1 MKTQFTENALGLWAS
16 AEHKASQMGQ
26 GYVGPEHVILAFLE
40 SKNDL
45 ANLVIND
52 YIGTIDKLNEKVTA
66 MGRNWENTPETT
78 ENLLKLA
85 HREANITFSSQID
98 VPHLIAAAFND
109 NNGQENLPKKI
120 FQEFGISVDWF
131 LKLIRHPKNIKQDIA
146 KITMM
151 TNAAMPVTKGAGSVM
166 GAKSVLEKYGRELT
180 VLAENHKLDPVA
192 LREKEI
198 DDIIEILSRRVKSNP
213 LLVGEPGVGK
223 SALLSGLAQ
232 RIVSGNVPDKIKG
245 ARIFELNLTLV
256 IAGASVQGEF
266 EKRMNT
272 IINYVKQENIILF
285 IDEIHTIVGTGGGA
299 GVGDAASILK
309 TPLINGDIKCIGST
323 TIKEYRK
330 HIERDPALA
339 RRFQTIEISEPTR
352 EETVDIINSVKHL
365 YEQFHSVILPEKVI
379 RKTVEL
385 AVLHIKDHYL
395 PDKAI
400 DLIDQA
406 CAHVSLKKQA
416 GENREVTIED
426 VAVII
431 SHKTKIPL
439 EKLTSDKLDKL
450 LHLEDLLRKRIVG
463 QDEAIDKVGDIIRLT
478 KSSLDLK
485 PVRPDGVFLFIGPT
499 GVGKTELARVLAE
512 ILFDDESKMIRLDM
526 SEYMEPHSVSKIIG
540 SPPGYIGSD
549 QEGGLTGRVRTEPY
563 SIILLDEVEKAHPD
577 VLNIFLQVFED
588 GRMTDSQGRTAYF
601 SNCTIIMTSNVG
613 ATKAFTKK
621 REIGFNESNEIDF
634 KGTEKLIRESI
645 RKHFTPEF
653 INRVDEI
660 IYFKPLDKNAIRK
673 IAEIKLSE
681 IEARFARENK
691 KIKISDSVLNLISMK
706 GYNPEYG
713 ARYLNRT
720 IEDLVLKPLSKTILA
735 NPDQNRFL
743 VKLNKQENVNITG
756 RVK

>member
-1 MKTQFTENALGLWAS
+1 MKQHFTENAMELWVS
-16 AEHKASQMGQ
+16 AEQKASKMGQ
-26 GYVGPEHVILAFLE
+26 GFVGPEHVILAFLE

-45 ANLVIND
+45 ANLIMND
-52 YIGTIDKLNEKVTA
+52 YIGSVDKLNSKA
-66 MGRNWENTPETT
+66 SALIQKRENNQEITDS
-78 ENLLKLA
+78 LLKLA
-85 HREANITFSSQID
+85 HREANISFSSQVD
-98 VPHLIAAAFND
+98 VHHLIAAAFSNTD
-109 NNGQENLPKKI
+109 GQDNLPTKI
-120 FQEFGISVDWF
+120 FQEFGINIDWF
-131 LKLIRHPKNIKQDIA
+131 LKLLRHPKSLKKDAPQ
-146 KITMM
+146 MVM
-151 TNAAMPVTKGAGSVM
+151 LTNAALTGNKSAGLAG
-166 GAKSVLEKYGRELT
+166 GAKSVLDRYGRELT
-180 VLAENHKLDPVA
+180 NLAENHRLDPVA

-198 DDIIEILSRRVKSNP
+198 DEIIEVLCRRVKSNP

-223 SALLSGLAQ
+223 SALMAGLAQ
-232 RIVSGNVPDKIKG
+232 RIVKGSVPDKLKG
-245 ARIFELNLTLV
+245 AKIFELNLTSV

-266 EKRMNT
+266 EKRMT
-272 IINYVKQENIILF
+272 GIINYVKQENVILF
-285 IDEIHTIVGTGGGA
+285 IDEIHSIVGTGGGA
-299 GVGDAASILK
+299 GAGDAANILK
-309 TPLINGDIKCIGST
+309 TPLINGDIRCIGST

-330 HIERDPALA
+330 YIERDPALA
-339 RRFQTIEISEPTR
+339 RRFQTIEISEPTAA
-352 EETVDIINSVKHL
+352 ETVDIINSIKHL
-365 YEQFHSVILPEKVI
+365 YEEFHNVTLPEKVI

-385 AVLHIKDHYL
+385 SVLHIKDHYL

-406 CAHVSLKKQA
+406 CAHVSLTRKA
-416 GENREVTIED
+416 GENREVAVED

-450 LHLEDLLRKRIVG
+450 LHLEDMLRKRIVG

-512 ILFDDESKMIRLDM
+512 ILFDDEGKMIRLDM
-526 SEYMEPHSVSKIIG
+526 SEYMESHSVSKIIG

-588 GRMTDSQGRTAYF
+588 GRMTDSQGRTSYF

-613 ATKAFTKK
+613 ATKAFTQK
-621 REIGFNESNEIDF
+621 REIGFNESTEIDF

-653 INRVDEI
+653 INRLDEI
-660 IYFKPLDKNAIRK
+660 VYFKPLDKNAIRK

-681 IEARFARENK
+681 IESRFAGENK
-691 KIKISDSVLNLISMK
+691 RIKISDSVLNRISEK

-720 IEDLVLKPLSKTILA
+720 IEDLVLKPLSKIILS
-735 NPDQNRFL
+735 NPEKKRFM
-743 VKLNKQENVNITG
+743 VKLNKQENITITG
-756 RVK
+756 GVK